1 MGLAIDYVL
10 VWGALFLALIWLRL
24 VVKEK
29 PLRAQVENTLFSVF
43 VAALLGARSAEASL
57 WTK

>member
-1 MGLAIDYVL
+1 VGLAIDYVL

-29 PLRAQVENTLFSVF
+29 PLRAQVDVPNANRCSMEPL
-43 VAALLGARSAEASL
+43 
-57 WTK
+57 